1 MNIEIKRQG
10 DIPVFT
16 SGDFDLTGAVEVP
29 RDAQGRLVL
38 ALGEVTGHAHVVL
51 AEYVKM
57 LKTNDGVYLVSDLPF
72 EIVHDEHAPI
82 PMSAGTHLVHRQREW
97 TDADE
102 PRLIA
107 D

>member
-1 MNIEIKRQG
+1 MDFQMNRQG

-16 SGDFDLTGAVEVP
+16 SGDFDLTNAVEVP
-29 RDAQGRLVL
+29 RDAQGQIVL
-38 ALGEVTGHAHVVL
+38 AYGEVTGHAHVVL
-51 AEYVKM
+51 ESYVKM

-72 EIVHDEHAPI
+72 TIVHDEHDPI
-82 PMSAGTHLVHRQREW
+82 PMLAGVHRVHRQREW
-97 TDADE
+97 TDEDE